1 MAKVEIV
8 LNPAGVRELLKSDDI
23 MQICKEHAN
32 RAVSALGDGYA
43 VNTYVGANRVNAE
56 VSAETFAARRDNM
69 KNNTILKAL
78 GGG

>member
-8 LNPAGVRELLKSDDI
+8 LNPAGVRELLKSDGI

-32 RAVSALGDGYA
+32 RAVSTLGDGYT
-43 VNTYVGANRVNAE
+43 VSTYTGQNRVNAE
-56 VSAETFAARRDNM
+56 VAAESFVARRDNA